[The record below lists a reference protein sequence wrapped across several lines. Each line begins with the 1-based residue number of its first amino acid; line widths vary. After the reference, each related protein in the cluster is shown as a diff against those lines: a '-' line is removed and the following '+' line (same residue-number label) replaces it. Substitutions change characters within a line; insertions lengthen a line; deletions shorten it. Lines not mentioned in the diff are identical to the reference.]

1 MTPQHSKSDVEAATL
16 VDSISPPDANCEE
29 NANTIP
35 KNCEENTNIIPK
47 LEEFIPEEFLLELL
61 LVNDP
66 KNLTFC
72 TEGSDTTMASF
83 PIDTS
88 KIYKRVFP
96 KSGVSKEID
105 TLCVTDPTYSRVSIA
120 PDSDICTAR
129 LDFTSATPIGLGS
142 HSRVYRSSL
151 RLPEAIFSTEVTV
164 AGKLAFQDRESCT
177 MLNNEAKIYDG
188 FPLHVMEDWS
198 GFNFLPSYLN
208 HHLDKL
214 VVPCKAVVPKFYGYY
229 VPVGQTQDEGGPKPS
244 AILLVEECG
253 TPIELSTLSEMMK
266 SVCLPSPSFFW

>member
-1 MTPQHSKSDVEAATL
+1 LKSDASNLGNATL
-16 VDSISPPDANCEE
+16 VDGTSPPDANCEE
-29 NANTIP
+29 NTNT
-35 KNCEENTNIIPK
+35 IPK
-47 LEEFIPEEFLLELL
+47 LEEFVPKKFLPEVL

-72 TEGSDTTMASF
+72 TEGSDTTMASL
-83 PIDTS
+83 PIDAS

-96 KSGVSKEID
+96 KSDVSTEID
-105 TLCVTDPTYSRVSIA
+105 TLCVTDPTSSHVSIA

-142 HSRVYRSSL
+142 HSRVYRCSF
-151 RLPEAIFSTEVTV
+151 RLPEALVSTEVTV
-164 AGKLAFQDRESCT
+164 AAKLAFQDGESCQ
-177 MLNNEAKIYDG
+177 MLNNEATIYDG
-188 FPLHVMEDWS
+188 FPRHLMEDWS

-208 HHLDKL
+208 HHLNKL

-229 VPVGQTQDEGGPKPS
+229 VPVGPNEDGPKPS

-253 TPIELSTLSEMMK
+253 TPIELSKLNKAMK
-266 SVCLPSPSFFW
+266 SVCLPCLLPFSSF

>member
-1 MTPQHSKSDVEAATL
+1 LTPQHSKSDIEAATL
-16 VDSISPPDANCEE
+16 VDSISPPNANCEE

-47 LEEFIPEEFLLELL
+47 LEEFLPELL

-66 KNLTFC
+66 KILTFC
-72 TEGSDTTMASF
+72 TEGSDTTMDSF

-105 TLCVTDPTYSRVSIA
+105 TLCVTDPTSSCVSIA
-120 PDSDICTAR
+120 LDSDICTAR
-129 LDFTSATPIGLGS
+129 LDFTSATPIRLGS

-151 RLPEAIFSTEVTV
+151 RLPEALISTEVTV
-164 AGKLAFQDRESCT
+164 AAKLAFQDRESCT
-177 MLNNEAKIYDG
+177 MLNNKAKIYD

-198 GFNFLPSYLN
+198 GSNFLPSYLN

-214 VVPCKAVVPKFYGYY
+214 VVPCKAVVLNFYGYY
-229 VPVGQTQDEGGPKPS
+229 VPVGPTQDEGGPKPS
-244 AILLVEECG
+244 AILLVEECS
-253 TPIELSTLSEMMK
+253 TPIELSMLSETMK
-266 SVCLPSPSFFW
+266 SVCLPSPSFFL